1 MTTTRRS
8 GIYRGAVI
16 HTRLRPRRHRLRYR
30 LFMMEF
36 DLDELDDLPLDC
48 RLFSH
53 DRFNLFSFF
62 DRDHAD
68 GSAEPLRAQVE
79 RRLRQAGLS
88 IEGGAV
94 RLVCMPRILGY
105 VFNPISV
112 YYCHAADGGLVAMLY
127 EVNNT
132 FGERHTY
139 LIPADSSADTIRQ
152 SCAKRLH
159 VSPFMDMDM
168 SYDFRLTIPGDS
180 VSLSI
185 TGRDTEGPLIATCFA
200 GRRREVTDG
209 ALISAFFSYPLLT
222 LAVVAGIHW
231 EALKLFIKGI
241 KVRRLPPAPKQ
252 SVTVVPSATPPHGAR
267 GA

>member
-1 MTTTRRS
+1 MTKVLRS
-8 GIYRGAVI
+8 GIYRGAVV
-16 HTRLRPRRHRLRYR
+16 HTRLRPRRHHLRYR
-30 LFMMEF
+30 MFMMEF
-36 DLDELDDLPLDC
+36 DLGELDDVRQTC
-48 RLFSH
+48 RLFSYN
-53 DRFNLFSFF
+53 RFNLFSFF

-88 IEGGAV
+88 IPGGAV

-112 YYCHAADGGLVAMLY
+112 YYCHAADGALVAMLY

-139 LIPADSSADTIRQ
+139 LIPADSADGTIRQ

-159 VSPFMDMDM
+159 VSPFMDMEM
-168 SYDFRLTIPGDS
+168 SYDFRLTIPGET

-185 TGRDTEGPLIATCFA
+185 TGRDAEGPLIATSFS
-200 GRRREVTDG
+200 GRRRAVTDG

-231 EALKLFIKGI
+231 EALKLFLKGI

-252 SVTVVPSATPPHGAR
+252 SITVVTSATPPHGAR
-267 GA
+267 GV

>member
-1 MTTTRRS
+1 MTTARRT

-16 HTRLRPRRHRLRYR
+16 HTRLRPKRHRLRYR
-30 LFMMEF
+30 MFMIQF
-36 DLDELDDLPLDC
+36 DLDELDDVQHTS
-48 RLFSH
+48 RLFSR

-62 DRDHAD
+62 ERDHGE
-68 GSAEPLRAQVE
+68 GSAEPLRAQIE

-94 RLVCMPRILGY
+94 RLLCMPRILGY

-112 YYCHAADGGLVAMLY
+112 YYCHAADDSLVAMLY

-139 LIPADSSADTIRQ
+139 LIPADPAADTIRQ

-168 SYDFRLTIPGDS
+168 SYDFRLTIPGVS
-180 VSLSI
+180 VSLNI
-185 TGRDTEGPLIATCFA
+185 TGRDAEGPMIATCFA

-241 KVRRLPPAPKQ
+241 KVRRLPPAPTQ
-252 SVTVVPSATPPHGAR
+252 SVTVVPSASPPHGAR

>member
-1 MTTTRRS
+1 MMGRFS
-8 GIYRGAVI
+8 GLYRGAVI

-30 LFMMEF
+30 MFMMAF
-36 DLDELDDLPLDC
+36 DLDELDDLQNNC

-62 DRDHAD
+62 DRDHGE
-68 GSAEPLRAQVE
+68 GSAEPLRVQIE
-79 RRLRQAGLS
+79 HRLGQAGLS
-88 IEGGAV
+88 IAGGAV
-94 RLVCMPRILGY
+94 RLVCMPRLLGF

-112 YYCHAADGGLVAMLY
+112 YYCHGANGALVAMLY

-139 LIPADSSADTIRQ
+139 LIPADPTAETIRQ

-168 SYDFRLTIPGDS
+168 SYDFRLTIPSES
-180 VSLSI
+180 VSLNI
-185 TGRDTEGPLIATCFA
+185 TGRDAEGPLIATCFA

-231 EALKLFIKGI
+231 EALKLFLKGI
-241 KVRRLPPAPKQ
+241 KVRRLPQAPKQ
-252 SVTVVPSATPPHGAR
+252 SVSIVVPHASSREGQ
-267 GA
+267 GV